1 MQLTASF
8 EMVKQP
14 GGTQIRAEYF
24 NTPLKLHS
32 VMLKLYEKNAIEH
45 SRFTY
50 FYLRHTY
57 IEENYPICGPS
68 GNSTIDDKH

>member
-8 EMVKQP
+8 EMEKQP

-50 FYLRHTY
+50 IHTY

-68 GNSTIDDKH
+68 GNSTIAGKH